1 MQWPCAFSAERGNGN
16 LHSMACIIARM
27 AATADRVRLM
37 GTSAV
42 QRIHFPVVRSVM
54 TEWRALTPHFGT
66 DWGDRRHFMIWLPA
80 ASKQTYEHAP
90 WCPI

>member
-1 MQWPCAFSAERGNGN
+1 MQWPCAFSAERGN

-27 AATADRVRLM
+27 ACHCRSCAPDGYERCPVC
-37 GTSAV
+37 
-42 QRIHFPVVRSVM
+42 IHFPVVRSVM

-90 WCPI
+90 